1 MYGPPG
7 RESSAEW
14 GPTRAAGG
22 NWKGWLDE
30 RSGELYHRA
39 AEVGAS
45 PFWVRG
51 KLSGGAG
58 SALRGPGTVR
68 GAGLVRS
75 EPETLSFCLLLKLRT
90 ICNIRN
96 FKSINELE

>member
-1 MYGPPG
+1 MG
-7 RESSAEW
+7 
-14 GPTRAAGG
+14 TDAGG
-22 NWKGWLDE
+22 GKLDGRLDE
-30 RSGELYHRA
+30 RLGDLYHRA

-58 SALRGPGTVR
+58 SALRGTGTVR

-75 EPETLSFCLLLKLRT
+75 EPETLSFCLLLKPRT
-90 ICNIRN
+90 NCNIRN
-96 FKSINELE
+96 FKSINELEWSPGDCYRIFTFV